1 MKKLLAVASAAL
13 YLASSVAFAK
23 DKPNI
28 LIIFP
33 DDVGWQNVSAY
44 GLGTMGYKTPNIDKH
59 MRPVRNRQHIHPQMA
74 CRRRRRRLAK

>member
-28 LIIFP
+28 LIILRC
-33 DDVGWQNVSAY
+33 W
-44 GLGTMGYKTPNIDKH
+44 
-59 MRPVRNRQHIHPQMA
+59 
-74 CRRRRRRLAK
+74 LAKCKCLWTWYHGLQNAKHR

>member
-1 MKKLLAVASAAL
+1 MKKLLALASAAL

-44 GLGTMGYKTPNIDKH
+44 GLVLHHTSSD
-59 MRPVRNRQHIHPQMA
+59 
-74 CRRRRRRLAK
+74 